1 MSLQDLATTYFQA
14 TGSIRVWVSIGVL
27 VLIAL
32 VIVVMIIIEQLKH
45 KKLPLKLALVVFII
59 FIISIGSTGYFC
71 AKDIVI
77 TQAKVIKEIPT
88 AIEEEYGLDDVLFI
102 KPLDTETFTNHAVLN
117 FTGISEGKLRV
128 YLLKI
133 KDNEAT
139 VYTDNGEVLKP
150 VSN

>member
-32 VIVVMIIIEQLKH
+32 VIVVMIIIERLKH
-45 KKLPLKLALVVFII
+45 KKLPLKLALVV

-102 KPLDTETFTNHAVLN
+102 KPLDTETFINHAVLN

-133 KDNEAT
+133 EDKEAT

>member
-1 MSLQDLATTYFQA
+1 MSLQDLATIYFQA
-14 TGSIRVWVSIGVL
+14 TDSIRVWVSIGVL
-27 VLIAL
+27 VLIVLA
-32 VIVVMIIIEQLKH
+32 IVVMIIIERLKH
-45 KKLPLKLALVVFII
+45 KKLPLKLALVV

-77 TQAKVIKEIPT
+77 TQAKVIEEIPT
-88 AIEEEYGLDDVLFI
+88 AIEEEYRLDDVLFI

-133 KDNEAT
+133 EDNEAT

>member
-14 TGSIRVWVSIGVL
+14 TDSIRVWVSIGIL

-32 VIVVMIIIEQLKH
+32 VIVVMIIIERLKH

-59 FIISIGSTGYFC
+59 SIASTGYFC

-88 AIEEEYGLDDVLFI
+88 AIEEEYELDDVLFI

-133 KDNEAT
+133 EDSEAT

-150 VSN
+150 VSD

>member
-14 TGSIRVWVSIGVL
+14 TDSIRVWVSIGVL

-32 VIVVMIIIEQLKH
+32 VIVVMIIIERLKH
-45 KKLPLKLALVVFII
+45 KKLSLKLALVV

-88 AIEEEYGLDDVLFI
+88 AIEEEYELDDVLFI

-133 KDNEAT
+133 EDNEAT

-150 VSN
+150 VPD

>member
-32 VIVVMIIIEQLKH
+32 VIVVMIIIERLKH
-45 KKLPLKLALVVFII
+45 KKLPLKLALVV

-77 TQAKVIKEIPT
+77 TQAKVIKEIPI

-133 KDNEAT
+133 EDNEAT